1 MQPTTRS
8 FNALMSACERGDQPD
23 RALEV
28 FRKIKR
34 AQQLPTAVTYN
45 TLLSAL
51 GKAGRCASVAAA
63 HAACQDQQQSV
74 YSLATPMV
82 RPFMQ
87 IRRRNEMLA
96 RDAAGRAAGGCLHS
110 DSIADDL

>member
-28 FRKIKR
+28 FRKMKR
-34 AQQLPTAVTYN
+34 AQQPPTAVTYN

-51 GKAGRCASVAAA
+51 GKAGRCELVAAA
-63 HAACQDQQQSV
+63 HAACQDE
-74 YSLATPMV
+74 
-82 RPFMQ
+82 
-87 IRRRNEMLA
+87 RNNP
-96 RDAAGRAAGGCLHS
+96 
-110 DSIADDL
+110 